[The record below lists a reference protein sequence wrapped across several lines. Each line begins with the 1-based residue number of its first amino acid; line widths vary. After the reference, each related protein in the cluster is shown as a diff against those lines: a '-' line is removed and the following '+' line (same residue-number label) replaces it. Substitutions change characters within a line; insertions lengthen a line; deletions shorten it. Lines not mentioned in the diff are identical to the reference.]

1 MAVAFVT
8 ATLWGLLAAG
18 GAWVG
23 TRGTGSAQTA
33 AALGWLA
40 ADVGQATAISV
51 GTGQLTCAWTAAN
64 GDAVQ
69 VVYSESGNAL
79 WRAVTTTPPGGTGTT
94 VSRPVATGLAANGFQ
109 VSQPDAASVT
119 VTLTWST
126 DGRTWTSASTF
137 TSRAL
142 APPP

>member
-1 MAVAFVT
+1 VAFVT

-94 VSRPVATGLAANGFQ
+94 VSRPVATGLAA
-109 VSQPDAASVT
+109 SVT